1 MAGRDPQLPQEGT
14 DIRQHSFEKTGHVSL
29 SSRNRG
35 FHFPFKIS
43 SPFGFT
49 DKIKATQSDVT
60 A

>member
-1 MAGRDPQLPQEGT
+1 MAGRDPQLPQGGT
-14 DIRQHSFEKTGHVSL
+14 DIREHSSEKIGHMPL

-43 SPFGFT
+43 APFCFK
-49 DKIKATQSDVT
+49 DKIKATQADVT